1 MDVKLNQKIK
11 RGATVIE
18 GFPGFGL
25 VGTIVTEY
33 LIEHLN
39 AKQVGYLWSNKI
51 PSIVALHQGKVVEP
65 LAIFYDE
72 SHNIILLRAI
82 APINGLEWEL
92 AECTEKFCKDLGVGE
107 VVSIEGVGGQ
117 QASQKTRNVDPKA
130 FYHSSNPKSQKKFGV
145 MGINSLNE
153 GIVVGV
159 TASLLS
165 KMRDATFL
173 FVEAF
178 PDLPDS
184 RAAAKLIEVLDK
196 YLGLKVDYKPLL
208 KKAEEFE
215 AKIKSILSQGMKVS
229 QEKEQK
235 DNSTYFG

>member
-1 MDVKLNQKIK
+1 MEVKLNQKIK

-39 AKQVGYLWSNKI
+39 AKQIGYLWSNKI

-72 SHNIILLRAI
+72 IHNIVLLRAI

-92 AECTEKFCKDLGVGE
+92 AECTEKLCKEVGVSE

-117 QASQKTRNVDPKA
+117 QDSKKMRNVEPKT
-130 FYHSSNPKSQKKFGV
+130 FYHSSNLKNQKKFGV
-145 MGINSLNE
+145 IGVDSLNE

-184 RAAAKLIEVLDK
+184 RAAAKLIEILDK

-215 AKIKSILSQGMKVS
+215 TKIKSVLSQGIQVA
-229 QEKEQK
+229 EQK
-235 DNSTYFG
+235 EKKDSSNYFG

>member
-1 MDVKLNQKIK
+1 MDIKINQKIK
-11 RGATVIE
+11 KGATVIE

-39 AKQVGYLWSNKI
+39 AKQIGYLWSNKV

-65 LAIFYDE
+65 LAIFYDDK
-72 SHNIILLRAI
+72 HNIVLLRAI

-92 AECTEKFCKDLGVGE
+92 AECTEKFCKEMGAKE

-117 QASQKTRNVDPKA
+117 DKSRVGEPKT
-130 FYHSSNPKSQKKFGV
+130 FYHSSNAKNQKKLGV
-145 MGINSLNE
+145 IGINSLSE

-165 KMRDATFL
+165 KMKDATFL

-196 YLGLKVDYKPLL
+196 YLGLKVDYKPLI

-215 AKIKSILSQGMKVS
+215 SKIKSVLSKSFDVS
-229 QEKEQK
+229 QQKEQR
-235 DNSTYFG
+235 DSSNYFG